1 MKRPLGVFGHA
12 GGGPLAKWWAVRE
25 RLPALSPQALT
36 LAACLAFTLFYNG
49 RFWSS
54 TFGAQP
60 VASLADWARLLSD
73 GVLMTALQF
82 VVVVPW
88 INRFSV
94 RPLLSI
100 LLLMAAAISYF
111 TGHYGTYF
119 DTHMIDNVLQ
129 TDTREADELL
139 TPGLALHLLLYAG
152 LPIWGVWFWPL
163 RRRTWRRGLA
173 MSLLWLAGGVGVS
186 IVALLISFQSLSSLM
201 RNHHEL
207 RYLVTPGNAIVS
219 TERVMTAEEPLPEER
234 LPVGEDAH
242 RLASGTD
249 KPRLLVLVVGESV
262 RAADWGLSGY
272 SRQTTPRL
280 AKRDVLN
287 VGEVTSCGTSTAVSL
302 PCMFS
307 PIGKAD
313 YDERYI
319 RSHESLLDVLQRA
332 GYRVMWI
339 DNQSGCKGVCR
350 GVEQYAPA
358 PDAYPSLCD
367 GDTCL
372 DGVLV
377 EELQKRIASL
387 NSDTVIV
394 LHQLGNHGPSYY
406 RRYPDAFRAFTPAC
420 DKADLAECSR
430 EAIVNSYDNAVLYT
444 DSVLDQLIGVLERH
458 ASMASA
464 LLYVSDHGESLGEN
478 GIYLHGL
485 PYAIAPEEQTRV
497 PMIWWSSPAFERS
510 VGLQRDCLAR
520 HAAQGLSHDHL
531 FHSLLGLLGVES
543 RSRDPRLDISQGC
556 RGAVSA
562 EPAGQLSKP

>member
-1 MKRPLGVFGHA
+1 MKR
-12 GGGPLAKWWAVRE
+12 PLAKWWAVRE

-139 TPGLALHLLLYAG
+139 TPGLGLHLLLYAG
-152 LPIWGVWFWPL
+152 LPIWVVWYWPL
-163 RRRTWRRGLA
+163 KRRTWRRGLA

-262 RAADWGLSGY
+262 RAADWGFPVIRARRRPAWRS
-272 SRQTTPRL
+272 
-280 AKRDVLN
+280 
-287 VGEVTSCGTSTAVSL
+287 ETS
-302 PCMFS
+302 
-307 PIGKAD
+307 
-313 YDERYI
+313 
-319 RSHESLLDVLQRA
+319 
-332 GYRVMWI
+332 
-339 DNQSGCKGVCR
+339 
-350 GVEQYAPA
+350 
-358 PDAYPSLCD
+358 
-367 GDTCL
+367 
-372 DGVLV
+372 
-377 EELQKRIASL
+377 
-387 NSDTVIV
+387 
-394 LHQLGNHGPSYY
+394 
-406 RRYPDAFRAFTPAC
+406 
-420 DKADLAECSR
+420 
-430 EAIVNSYDNAVLYT
+430 
-444 DSVLDQLIGVLERH
+444 
-458 ASMASA
+458 
-464 LLYVSDHGESLGEN
+464 
-478 GIYLHGL
+478 
-485 PYAIAPEEQTRV
+485 
-497 PMIWWSSPAFERS
+497 
-510 VGLQRDCLAR
+510 
-520 HAAQGLSHDHL
+520 
-531 FHSLLGLLGVES
+531 
-543 RSRDPRLDISQGC
+543 
-556 RGAVSA
+556 
-562 EPAGQLSKP
+562 